1 LKGIEKVTFAMNE
14 FAVIALAVLAA
25 SSLAAAWP
33 LARLPRFRRLLEGV
47 AGSGCVALGSGVIG
61 FLVSGLMPFSPSEA
75 IAFAAEDAPAAAAAA
90 PETDAKSDAT
100 LAAADPVLHTPIEDI
115 VKIPEGRPAWT
126 EADPDYTSAIH
137 TIPVASGPYVH
148 ENESRRALDQALVK
162 ATREYVAEQLGSELA
177 ARLIQYDAKTIKRKV
192 VKADNLYHDEAT
204 YSVGKMHE
212 YFALLEF
219 GPEFRNELDRR
230 WENIRAKSRLSQVG
244 LFGGAGLLFLASIFG
259 YFRMDNATRGY
270 YTGRLQFMTAAT
282 ILAIVGAGAVLAQWI
297 HWL

>member
-1 LKGIEKVTFAMNE
+1 
-14 FAVIALAVLAA
+14 
-25 SSLAAAWP
+25 
-33 LARLPRFRRLLEGV
+33 
-47 AGSGCVALGSGVIG
+47 
-61 FLVSGLMPFSPSEA
+61 LVSGFMPLAPNGSL
-75 IAFAAEDAPAAAAAA
+75 AFAAEDAPAATAAALELDARKEETAA
-90 PETDAKSDAT
+90 PS
-100 LAAADPVLHTPIEDI
+100 ADPTIHTPLEDI
-115 VKIPEGRPAWT
+115 VKIPEGRPEWID
-126 EADPDYTSAIH
+126 ADPDYTSAIH
-137 TIPVASGPYVH
+137 TIPIASGPYVH

-162 ATREYVAEQLGSELA
+162 ATKEYVAEQLGSELA

-192 VKADNLYHDEAT
+192 VKADNLYHDVAT
-204 YSVGKMHE
+204 YSVGPMHE

-270 YTGRLQFMTAAT
+270 YTGRLQFMTAAA
-282 ILAIVGAGAVLAQWI
+282 ILAIVGVGAILAQWI